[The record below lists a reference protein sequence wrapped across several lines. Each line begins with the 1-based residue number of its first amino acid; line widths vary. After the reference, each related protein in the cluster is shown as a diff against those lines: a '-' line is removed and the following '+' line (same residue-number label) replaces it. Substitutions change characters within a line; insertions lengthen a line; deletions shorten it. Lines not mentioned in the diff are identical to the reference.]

1 VSRRLTDDTGY
12 LKVAVLPGLLGLD
25 VARSIDRAV
34 LDLSSCDKMLLDLRG
49 HVGGGLGVLRLMS
62 HLTPDKLPIGY
73 TITRKRAETG
83 YDKNTLRRLDRLPT
97 DLPNPLAIASMAVQF
112 VGRDSSVVLVS
123 EGLGP
128 KRWHG
133 RLVIITNEHTV
144 SAGEMVAA
152 FASENG
158 LAKLVGTETAGRLIP
173 GSGFKIGY
181 GYMLVMPKA
190 EYVTWHGQ
198 RFEGSGVRPN
208 VEIPWVPPAS
218 AGTDNQVEEALRILQ
233 KL

>member
-1 VSRRLTDDTGY
+1 MR
-12 LKVAVLPGLLGLD
+12 
-25 VARSIDRAV
+25 
-34 LDLSSCDKMLLDLRG
+34 
-49 HVGGGLGVLRLMS
+49 
-62 HLTPDKLPIGY
+62 
-73 TITRKRAETG
+73 
-83 YDKNTLRRLDRLPT
+83 
-97 DLPNPLAIASMAVQF
+97 LAIRSRQS
-112 VGRDSSVVLVS
+112 RSR
-123 EGLGP
+123 GP
-128 KRWHG
+128 QRWHG

-152 FASENG
+152 FASENS

-208 VEIPWVPPAS
+208 VEVPWVPLAS
-218 AGTDNQVEEALRILQ
+218 SAADNQVDEALRILQ
-233 KL
+233 IP

>member
-1 VSRRLTDDTGY
+1 
-12 LKVAVLPGLLGLD
+12 
-25 VARSIDRAV
+25 
-34 LDLSSCDKMLLDLRG
+34 
-49 HVGGGLGVLRLMS
+49 MS

-73 TITRKRAETG
+73 TVTRKRAETG
-83 YDKNTLRRLDRLPT
+83 YDKNALRKLDRLPT
-97 DLPNPLAIASMAVQF
+97 DLPNPLAIASMAVKF

-173 GSGFKIGY
+173 GSGFRIGY
-181 GYMLVMPKA
+181 GYMLVIA
-190 EYVTWHGQ
+190 EGRVCDLAWPAIRRLRCQAERGGPMDSTRYFGDRQ
-198 RFEGSGVRPN
+198 SSGR
-208 VEIPWVPPAS
+208 
-218 AGTDNQVEEALRILQ
+218 GTEALAEFLTG
-233 KL
+233 L

>member
-1 VSRRLTDDTGY
+1 
-12 LKVAVLPGLLGLD
+12 
-25 VARSIDRAV
+25 
-34 LDLSSCDKMLLDLRG
+34 
-49 HVGGGLGVLRLMS
+49 MS

-73 TITRKRAETG
+73 TVTRKRAQAG
-83 YDKNTLRRLDRLPT
+83 YDKNTLRKLDRLPT

-112 VGRDSSVVLVS
+112 VGRDPSVLLVS

-128 KRWHG
+128 KRWHS
-133 RLVIITNEHTV
+133 RVAIITNEHTV

-173 GSGFKIGY
+173 GSGFKVGY

-190 EYVTWHGQ
+190 EYVTWGGQ
-198 RFEGSGVRPN
+198 RFEGSGVKPD
-208 VEIPWVPPAS
+208 VEVPWVPVPA
-218 AGTDNQVEEALRILQ
+218 ADGDNQADAAVRILHTNGE
-233 KL
+233 